1 MYSLAVGAF
10 ASAAIGSLFSQCQTV
25 FRTPERASS
34 AIQYVFITTTMPTSN
49 ASQLNPG
56 TSRGAAA
63 NMATA
68 KAILT
73 NSQPISAAMAAAA
86 ELRGRLGN
94 FGAFAE
100 RFAGYDPA
108 FAEYPA
114 FERLLEK
121 LAAPACPGC
130 RAAGPNGCLHSSCAV
145 RPCARDKNV
154 DFCFQC
160 GDFPCDRH
168 GFPPPLAE
176 RWRRNN
182 DRMNA
187 VGPDAFAEEVRHTPR
202 Y

>member
-1 MYSLAVGAF
+1 MDRAALLAYLAPCGLRCGDCLSFVDGP
-10 ASAAIGSLFSQCQTV
+10 IGRL
-25 FRTPERASS
+25 
-34 AIQYVFITTTMPTSN
+34 
-49 ASQLNPG
+49 
-56 TSRGAAA
+56 
-63 NMATA
+63 
-68 KAILT
+68 
-73 NSQPISAAMAAAA
+73 AA

-100 RFAGYDPA
+100 RFAGYDLA